1 MTEYEPYGARHFLRA
16 ADAEGISELRRH
28 EIPLRDGTEVPKG
41 GSTDTD
47 RVDPGALGYFRTL
60 VVRRSPAQSR
70 PPSPYRLVWRGTY
83 YEAWQRPAAP
93 APLPRRLPLGGRDDP
108 YGIPDCA
115 RVRAWATDGPLV
127 AAAGNPPVVMRTAP
141 LAPVD
146 AGPSEIKAE
155 VRVPR
160 RATYEIWLGGS
171 VRSGAQLFV
180 DGQPAGEVRH
190 ELNNEGQYVRLG
202 EAELDPGVHEVEVR
216 IAGPD
221 LHPGS
226 AGQGGDLGPLSLS
239 STDPAQTRL
248 VSVPASRARSLC
260 GRRWDW
266 IEVAS

>member
-1 MTEYEPYGARHFLRA
+1 MTPTA
-16 ADAEGISELRRH
+16 S
-28 EIPLRDGTEVPKG
+28 
-41 GSTDTD
+41 
-47 RVDPGALGYFRTL
+47 
-60 VVRRSPAQSR
+60 
-70 PPSPYRLVWRGTY
+70 
-83 YEAWQRPAAP
+83 
-93 APLPRRLPLGGRDDP
+93 
-108 YGIPDCA
+108 PDCA
-115 RVRAWATDGPLV
+115 RVMAMATDGRPV
-127 AAAGNPPVVMRTAP
+127 AAAGSPPVVMRPRSARP
-141 LAPVD
+141 RRCRPQR
-146 AGPSEIKAE
+146 IKAE

-226 AGQGGDLGPLSLS
+226 AGQDGELGPLSMS